1 MSFFAILNQLRLI
14 GSLDVVGV
22 YYTNQ
27 KNIGSTKIVCLPI
40 QHVFKNYQ
48 QLFQK
53 LIVPQNVQQKNL
65 LSNYFS

>member
-1 MSFFAILNQLRLI
+1 MAFFVIVNPLRLI

-53 LIVPQNVQQKNL
+53 LIVITSTK
-65 LSNYFS
+65 SSKEKSFK

>member
-53 LIVPQNVQQKNL
+53 LIVITTTKC
-65 LSNYFS
+65 SKGKFFK